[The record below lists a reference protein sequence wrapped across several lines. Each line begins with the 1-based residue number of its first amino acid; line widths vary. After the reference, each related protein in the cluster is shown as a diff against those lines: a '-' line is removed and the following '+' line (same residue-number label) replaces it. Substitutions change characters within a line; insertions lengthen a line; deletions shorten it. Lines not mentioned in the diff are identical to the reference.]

1 VSGGQ
6 PPAETSAGQLRRGY
20 WITTVIGGAMLASL
34 AFYVLVV
41 EIIRANRLAPPG
53 LAGDDPTVLRYLFV
67 AVGVAMLVM
76 ARVER
81 ARMLA
86 ASTGVA
92 ETRIAAGR
100 LQTATIVS
108 LAASEAVAILGLV
121 LFFLTGH
128 SRDFYLF
135 LAPAVLGFILNFPRW
150 SHWEEAA
157 RPPRTARP

>member
-6 PPAETSAGQLRRGY
+6 PPAETSAVQLRRGY
-20 WITTVIGGAMLASL
+20 WTTTVIGGAMLASL

-53 LAGDDPTVLRYLFV
+53 LAGDDPTVLRYLFL

-76 ARVER
+76 ARVGR

-86 ASTGVA
+86 ASTGMA
-92 ETRIAAGR
+92 ETAGR
-100 LQTATIVS
+100 LQTATVVS
-108 LAASEAVAILGLV
+108 LAACEAVAILGLV

-135 LAPAVLGFILNFPRW
+135 LALAVLGFILNFPRW